1 MRAILE
7 AFQPGQLGG
16 DAICDILDG
25 TAVPSGKLPYTV
37 HTEAFAQARDIRD
50 MERHDVLVVDAPHT
64 VAVRPRNRPMLI
76 LASTAGIDAPLLC

>member
-1 MRAILE
+1 VRAILE

-50 MERHDVLVVDAPHT
+50 MDLRSAGGTTYWWSTHPTLWQFGH
-64 VAVRPRNRPMLI
+64 VRDRP
-76 LASTAGIDAPLLC
+76 S